1 VGEEEMI
8 LDAVFQSFHNAVI
21 IGETAERAADRLRC
35 REVRGWSTTSF

>member
-21 IGETAERAADRLRC
+21 IGEN
-35 REVRGWSTTSF
+35 RGTRG